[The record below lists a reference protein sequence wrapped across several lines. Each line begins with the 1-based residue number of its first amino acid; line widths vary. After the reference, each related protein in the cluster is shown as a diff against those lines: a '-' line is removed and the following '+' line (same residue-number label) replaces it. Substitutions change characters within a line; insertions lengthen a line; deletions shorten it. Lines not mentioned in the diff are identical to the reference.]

1 MCAGSKPCAAPA
13 SWMREAEGVWRIPDD
28 LVERDRQYDAQRLG
42 DGVAVE
48 LKSHLPI
55 ERQARVIGATWLDQQ
70 LIGGGKVTA

>member
-1 MCAGSKPCAAPA
+1 
-13 SWMREAEGVWRIPDD
+13 MRDAEGVWRIPDD

-70 LIGGGKVTA
+70 LIGGGKVTAWAFLWCRESR